1 MPHIRK
7 QIRDALITRLTGLAT
22 TGTKIY
28 RSRVYPLAEGKLP
41 GIVLYTN
48 SEQVDYL
55 TMRLP
60 RTEKRVLSVSVEI
73 YVKGII
79 NYDDTLDEVCLE
91 IESAIYSDV
100 TLGGLAKDTQVI
112 SFNSEYNGDGDQP
125 ICVGKMDIQVTYSV
139 LENSS
144 ATAV

>member
-1 MPHIRK
+1 MPHVRK

-22 TGTKIY
+22 TGTKVY

-41 GIVLYTN
+41 GIVIYTN
-48 SEQVDYL
+48 SEEVNYL

-60 RTEKRVLSVSVEI
+60 RTEERILSVSVEI
-73 YVKGII
+73 YVKGVI

-91 IESAIYSDV
+91 IENALYTDV
-100 TLGGLAKDTQVI
+100 TLNGLARDSKVI

-125 ICVGKMDIQVTYSV
+125 ICVGKMDIQITYSV

-144 ATAV
+144 AVSV